1 VNRRLEAHKSRKGIS
16 VVDQNAP
23 PANQAVASPRAAQAA
38 ARVAA
43 RYAQAPSFSEMQ
55 AAEARAA
62 LRAAEA
68 ATRKALEAQA
78 VAQAALACLTEVE
91 EVESQIDAEEQP
103 EGITVSPNAQISI
116 TVAEHEAESVPAL
129 APEAPAGPLQ
139 VRWEPDMPVR
149 SVAPAPAVHHPAAD
163 ELFLSA
169 AADSPIEPVEPAQAI
184 PANLIQFPRELVATR
199 RMRPRIGGVSPNGS
213 ADPSGQLSIFEVDP
227 DMISTE
233 PTAVAEAAPAP
244 SWSGPDWSR
253 IELDAVPAEELE
265 PEADEQ
271 PAEKPMAIELA
282 PLGLRLMA
290 PVVDSA
296 FILGIASTVAGATAV
311 SLQKLPQVK
320 TAEAIAL
327 GVLALTGVL
336 YYLIFLLAMR
346 STPGMRYA
354 GIALC
359 TFDDEHPTRIQLRR
373 RLLAMVVSVLP
384 VGLGLAWST
393 FDENHLSW
401 HDRIS
406 RTYLRKC

>member
-1 VNRRLEAHKSRKGIS
+1 MNQRLQAHKSRKGIS
-16 VVDQNAP
+16 VVDHNAP
-23 PANQAVASPRAAQAA
+23 RTDQAMVSPRAAQAA

-43 RYAQAPSFSEMQ
+43 RYAQAPSFSELQ

-78 VAQAALACLTEVE
+78 AAQAALARLSEVE
-91 EVESQIDAEEQP
+91 EEESLAEAEEP
-103 EGITVSPNAQISI
+103 LEGITVSPHAQMSI
-116 TVAEHEAESVPAL
+116 PVTEPEAEAVPVL
-129 APEAPAGPLQ
+129 ASEPPAGPLQ

-149 SVAPAPAVHHPAAD
+149 SVVPASAAQHPAGN
-163 ELFLSA
+163 ELFLGA

-199 RMRPRIGGVSPNGS
+199 RMRPRIGGASPNGS

-233 PTAVAEAAPAP
+233 PAPVAEAAPAT
-244 SWSGPDWSR
+244 SWSGPEWSR
-253 IELDAVPAEELE
+253 IELDSVPAEELE
-265 PEADEQ
+265 PEPDEQ
-271 PAEKPMAIELA
+271 PAAKPLVIELA

-290 PVVDSA
+290 PAVDSA
-296 FILGIASTVAGATAV
+296 LIVGIASTVAGALAV
-311 SLQKLPQVK
+311 CSQKLPPVK
-320 TAEAIAL
+320 TAEAIAF
-327 GVLALTGVL
+327 GVVALTAVL

-359 TFDDEHPTRIQLRR
+359 TFDDEHPTRVQLRH
-373 RLLAMVVSVLP
+373 RLLAMLVSVLP
-384 VGLGLAWST
+384 VGLGFAWST